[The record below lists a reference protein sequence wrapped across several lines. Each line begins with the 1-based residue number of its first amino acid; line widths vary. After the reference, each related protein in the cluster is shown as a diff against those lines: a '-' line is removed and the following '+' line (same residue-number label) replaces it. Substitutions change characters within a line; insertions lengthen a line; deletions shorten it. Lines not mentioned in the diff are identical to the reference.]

1 MSYHIVNI
9 DTPEAYITC
18 RHGQLVCDDG
28 CGKTK
33 QLPLED
39 VCAIIITSFSS
50 TVHSRLLNE
59 AAKLGV
65 SIIFC
70 ENFKPQSIL
79 MPANRIT
86 DTVLAK
92 SFIENLEVKGIT
104 ADVAVGFPA
113 NDMNGLAISL
123 RSARDA
129 MRLGGLLKMNGV
141 VSARSLT
148 SEALLDMLPVG
159 KREEFA
165 HRTLAGLEGRSDYEE
180 MRDTFLGWCESPF
193 ASGEVAERLSMHR
206 NSLQYRLKKIR
217 ALTGKDP
224 WNFKDAFE
232 LWAAFVLKNISEEEK
247 S

>member
-50 TVHSRLLNE
+50 TVHSRLLSE

-92 SFIENLEVKGIT
+92 SFIEMIL
-104 ADVAVGFPA
+104 F
-113 NDMNGLAISL
+113 L
-123 RSARDA
+123 RIC
-129 MRLGGLLKMNGV
+129 
-141 VSARSLT
+141 
-148 SEALLDMLPVG
+148 
-159 KREEFA
+159 FWIF
-165 HRTLAGLEGRSDYEE
+165 HIQY
-180 MRDTFLGWCESPF
+180 C
-193 ASGEVAERLSMHR
+193 
-206 NSLQYRLKKIR
+206 LQ
-217 ALTGKDP
+217 
-224 WNFKDAFE
+224 
-232 LWAAFVLKNISEEEK
+232 S
-247 S
+247 